1 MTVSGIGPSLGI
13 GADFGLRVRQGASG
27 FRVAEEVCAQGASAA
42 GATDVASGSV
52 LLALQE
58 AGDDDARD
66 RAARNRAREMMIEL
80 AALQRDV
87 LRGRLSA
94 ANLKQLARLAE
105 ELPVAAAPALR
116 AVLAG
121 VVLRARV
128 ELARY
133 EAHRPRLGS

>member
-1 MTVSGIGPSLGI
+1 
-13 GADFGLRVRQGASG
+13 
-27 FRVAEEVCAQGASAA
+27 
-42 GATDVASGSV
+42 
-52 LLALQE
+52 
-58 AGDDDARD
+58 
-66 RAARNRAREMMIEL
+66 MMIEL